1 MILKGSGYERV
12 GLIGVGPGPCG
23 FLRIYLLGNPV
34 NNLLARFSRKV
45 HRAFIDLNY
54 AVDDAAA
61 GKEADEMSPL
71 VDMQQ
76 RPTPTVTAEEI
87 DRLRLRY
94 GFWIIISGFAL
105 VFLITLIS
113 TFRWEEV
120 TSVATVV
127 GAVASL
133 VGTVVGAFFGVQVG
147 GAGKE
152 RAEAARE
159 RSEEVTR
166 SALSMLPPESAEQ
179 LRSEMNR

>member
-1 MILKGSGYERV
+1 
-12 GLIGVGPGPCG
+12 
-23 FLRIYLLGNPV
+23 
-34 NNLLARFSRKV
+34 
-45 HRAFIDLNY
+45 
-54 AVDDAAA
+54 
-61 GKEADEMSPL
+61 MSPL
-71 VDMQQ
+71 VDMQE
-76 RPTPTVTAEEI
+76 RPTPTATAEEI

-113 TFRWEEV
+113 SFRWAEV

-166 SALSMLPPESAEQ
+166 TALSMLPPESAEQ

>member
-1 MILKGSGYERV
+1 
-12 GLIGVGPGPCG
+12 
-23 FLRIYLLGNPV
+23 
-34 NNLLARFSRKV
+34 
-45 HRAFIDLNY
+45 
-54 AVDDAAA
+54 
-61 GKEADEMSPL
+61 MSPL
-71 VDMQQ
+71 VDMQATP
-76 RPTPTVTAEEI
+76 PTTTTSAAEEI

-113 TFRWEEV
+113 SFRWAEV

-133 VGTVVGAFFGVQVG
+133 VGTVVGAFFGVQAG

-166 SALSMLPPESAEQ
+166 TALSMLPPESAEQ